1 MRGNAGGDPRRGLK
15 NALKRAVPVAE
26 AGIGRELGGAHRL
39 LEVEKAEEA
48 CHELLIRRVDA
59 GDAEIPEFLL
69 VAVPGEE
76 QMAIGRG
83 AMEDEAVRIHRKTGG
98 AELWKIVE

>member
-1 MRGNAGGDPRRGLK
+1 MN
-15 NALKRAVPVAE
+15 
-26 AGIGRELGGAHRL
+26 
-39 LEVEKAEEA
+39 
-48 CHELLIRRVDA
+48 C
-59 GDAEIPEFLL
+59 LL

-83 AMEDEAVRIHRKTGG
+83 AMEDEAVRIHRKTDG

>member
-1 MRGNAGGDPRRGLK
+1 M
-15 NALKRAVPVAE
+15 
-26 AGIGRELGGAHRL
+26 

-59 GDAEIPEFLL
+59 GDTEIPEFLL

>member
-1 MRGNAGGDPRRGLK
+1 MVFIKRTELSAYGDCG
-15 NALKRAVPVAE
+15 
-26 AGIGRELGGAHRL
+26 
-39 LEVEKAEEA
+39 
-48 CHELLIRRVDA
+48 LLIRRVDA